1 MILALIALFYVLSA
15 RALSNY
21 GECKKIGKY
30 GSFFVSIVLT
40 PVIGLFITSQ
50 SRDLNR
56 EEIIENGIKK
66 DIRRNSGG
74 FKINITDM
82 VSTLLALNFVMFI
95 LEIFFIQTPL
105 ITELCLS
112 FKNHRL
118 YQFIT
123 YQFIHGGVDH
133 LYSNMISLIFV
144 GGTVEEY
151 LGKTKFIISYL
162 LCGVIGALSEIYFMN
177 KFYEGADTMAGASG
191 AVFGLVALFALISKD
206 YMKIFKWK
214 VKFSSLACGLI
225 ISELWTTLQFQKDGI
240 GHFAHTG
247 GILCGIIIFI
257 LSRYARKREV

>member
-1 MILALIALFYVLSA
+1 MILSLIALFYVLSA

-133 LYSNMISLIFV
+133 LYSNMISLISVFSSF
-144 GGTVEEY
+144 
-151 LGKTKFIISYL
+151 KS
-162 LCGVIGALSEIYFMN
+162 SEI
-177 KFYEGADTMAGASG
+177 E
-191 AVFGLVALFALISKD
+191 
-206 YMKIFKWK
+206 
-214 VKFSSLACGLI
+214 
-225 ISELWTTLQFQKDGI
+225 
-240 GHFAHTG
+240 
-247 GILCGIIIFI
+247 
-257 LSRYARKREV
+257 